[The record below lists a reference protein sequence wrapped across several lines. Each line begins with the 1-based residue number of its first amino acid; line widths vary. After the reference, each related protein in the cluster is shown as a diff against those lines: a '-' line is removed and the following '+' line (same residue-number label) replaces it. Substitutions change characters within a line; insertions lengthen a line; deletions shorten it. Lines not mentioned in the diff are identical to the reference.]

1 VGYPDDKGY
10 YLYIKDE
17 KDKRV
22 GASVVLYDGAGVKIW
37 EIKGKQKDYKGYA
50 FPVEY
55 VYPLS
60 IDTSLNVE
68 NDNYYEYF
76 DTHNFYDKDVVKDAY
91 KNSIEMNCVN
101 KMKEDEALVSKNK
114 KYRFYVQDT
123 GNMVIKDNYR
133 TTWSSNTA
141 NIELYEGPFNLVFSP
156 LGEFILRDKYDYTIW
171 KSINPILLLNT
182 DDIQRMFKFYLTL
195 TDDGEL
201 LVEDQNHN
209 VYWSN

>member
-1 VGYPDDKGY
+1 MKR
-10 YLYIKDE
+10 I
-17 KDKRV
+17 KRV

-60 IDTSLNVE
+60 IDTSLNIE
-68 NDNYYEYF
+68 NDSYYEDF

-101 KMKEDEALVSKNK
+101 KMKEDEALVSNNK

-156 LGEFILRDKYDYTIW
+156 LGEFILRDKYDYAYMEI
-171 KSINPILLLNT
+171 
-182 DDIQRMFKFYLTL
+182 D
-195 TDDGEL
+195 
-201 LVEDQNHN
+201 
-209 VYWSN
+209 